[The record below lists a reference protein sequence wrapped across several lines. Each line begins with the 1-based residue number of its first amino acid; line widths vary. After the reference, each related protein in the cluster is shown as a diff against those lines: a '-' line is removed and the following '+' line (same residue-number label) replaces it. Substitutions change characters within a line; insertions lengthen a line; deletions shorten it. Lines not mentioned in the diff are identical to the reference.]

1 MTTSVSTPPRAANRR
16 SSRRWVL
23 HVVLVLGAIAMV
35 YPLFWMVG
43 GSFKP
48 DDEIFSTLN
57 PFPTVW
63 KFANYPDGWTAS
75 HPAFGFYFLN
85 SFAICIGAV
94 VGNVFGC
101 SVTAYAFAR
110 LNFRYKKFWFAMM
123 LGSIMLPA
131 NALLVPQYLLF
142 YKLGWVD
149 TFLPLIVPKFLA
161 TDAFFVFLL
170 VQFIRTIPRSL
181 DEAATIDGC
190 GPFRIFGRI
199 ILPLIGPA
207 LVTTVIFTF
216 IWTYDDFFA
225 QLIYLS
231 TAAKETVPV
240 ALRQFIDS
248 SGGSSYGQML
258 AMSALSLVPTFLVFL
273 FSQRRIVEG
282 ISTTGIR
289 G

>member
-1 MTTSVSTPPRAANRR
+1 MTTTSVPALGRSRR
-16 SSRRWVL
+16 RPSRRWVL
-23 HVVLVLGAIAMV
+23 HVVLILGAVVMV
-35 YPLFWMVG
+35 YPLIWMVG

-57 PFPTVW
+57 PFPTVA

-75 HPAFGFYFLN
+75 HPPFGFFFIN
-85 SFAICIGAV
+85 SFVICLGAV
-94 VGNVFGC
+94 AGNVFGC
-101 SVTAYAFAR
+101 TVTAYAFAR
-110 LNFRYKKFWFAMM
+110 LNFRLKRFWFAMM

-199 ILPLIGPA
+199 ILPLLGPA
-207 LVTTVIFTF
+207 IVTTIIFTF
-216 IWTYDDFFA
+216 IWTYDDFFS

-231 TAAKETVPV
+231 TAGKETVPV
-240 ALRQFIDS
+240 ALRQYIDS